1 LKQLLDYDRV
11 KLEQYDNIYFLGIGG
26 IGMSALAR
34 WFMKKG
40 LRVSGYDK
48 TSTALTSEL
57 QSEGMKIHFEDDVK
71 NIPLEVITEKEKTLV
86 IFTPAIPKDH
96 QEHNYL
102 KEKGYTINKRSEVLG
117 LISKGYKTVA
127 VAGTH
132 GKTTT
137 SSMVA
142 HILKTSKKSMV
153 AFLGGI
159 TTNYNSNLVMEG
171 EVTAETIAVAE
182 ADEFDR
188 SFLRLFPEIAI
199 VTSADADHLD
209 IYGDHNAI
217 ITSFR
222 DFIRQ
227 VNSGG
232 HLIIHESVAEK
243 LASDITHVK
252 QHIYSMSRGQF
263 FAGNI
268 TAKSGFFEFDLHGFG
283 KVEHIRLG
291 VPGFHNIENAIAAS
305 IAASLCGVDLP
316 TIKKALESFSGVKR
330 RFEFILKGRKV
341 IFVDDYAHH
350 PAEIEAFLKSMKSM
364 YQNRKL
370 TVVFQPHLFSRTR
383 DFAEGFSKSLSIADE
398 VVLMDIYPAREL
410 PIPGVDSDM
419 VFKNI
424 TSKNK
429 VRASKQDLMSKLDKL
444 DVDVLTTVGAGD
456 IDTFIAPIKEML
468 TRKYEV

>member
-1 LKQLLDYDRV
+1 V
-11 KLEQYDNIYFLGIGG
+11 KLEQYHNVYFLGIGG

-40 LRVSGYDK
+40 MKVSGYDK

-57 QSEGMKIHFEDDVK
+57 QAEGMKIHFQDGVEFMPAEV
-71 NIPLEVITEKEKTLV
+71 LEEKDKTLV
-86 IFTPAIPKDH
+86 VFTPAIPKDH
-96 QEHNYL
+96 REHTYL

-117 LISKGYKTVA
+117 LISKDYKTIG

-142 HILKTSKKSMV
+142 HILKTAKKSMV
-153 AFLGGI
+153 GFLGGI

-171 EVTAETIAVAE
+171 EVKNDTIVVAE

-188 SFLRLFPEIAI
+188 SFLRLFPTIAI

-209 IYGDHNAI
+209 IYGDHESI
-217 ITSFR
+217 IASFK
-222 DFIRQ
+222 DYIKQ
-227 VNSGG
+227 IKPGG

-243 LASDITHVK
+243 LASDVTHVT

-268 TAKSGFFEFDLHGFG
+268 TAKSGFFEFDLYGFG

-305 IAASLCGVDLP
+305 VAASQCGVDLP

-330 RFEFILKGRKV
+330 RFEFILKGKRV
-341 IFVDDYAHH
+341 IYVDDYAHH

-398 VVLMDIYPAREL
+398 LILMDIYPAREL

-419 VFKNI
+419 VFKDV
-424 TSKNK
+424 TS
-429 VRASKQDLMSKLDKL
+429 ASKFRTDKNNLMPKLESL
-444 DVDVLTTVGAGD
+444 DIDVLATIGAGD
-456 IDTFIAPIKEML
+456 IDTFVKPIKEML
-468 TRKYEV
+468 TRKYEA